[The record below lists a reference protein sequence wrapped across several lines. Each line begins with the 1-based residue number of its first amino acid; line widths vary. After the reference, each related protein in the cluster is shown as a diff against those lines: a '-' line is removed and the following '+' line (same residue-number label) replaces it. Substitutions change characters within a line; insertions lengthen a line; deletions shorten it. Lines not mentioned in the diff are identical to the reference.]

1 MRMHPV
7 QFVTLVQLLV
17 LFFILLVFGLDVDFI
32 QLVLDYFHLS
42 T

>member
-1 MRMHPV
+1 MRMNPA
-7 QFVTLVQLLV
+7 QFVTLIQLLV

-32 QLVLDYFHLS
+32 QLFLDYFHLS

>member
-32 QLVLDYFHLS
+32 QLFLDYFHLS